1 MTTAAMPIYDPAGAL
16 LGVAGVDIP
25 FSEIAA
31 RSATPDDEIA
41 TLSGQ
46 GTCTRLRL
54 SSCEQQTLRGSGG
67 VCAER
72 LPHDMAGCFVP
83 PPAVAAAAPGPVG
96 GPAVWV
102 PVLAPADALPAAA
115 AAAAC
120 AGLTP
125 AGDGRLA
132 TARTPAQATALA
144 GVLGENPTWIGL
156 SRPSADAA
164 YVWALGADDDA
175 APLSYLSGWPRGAPP
190 AAAAGNCVVG
200 DRRGVTANW
209 AAAACGVKAAY
220 VCELPLAA
228 VAGANATSPAVCGAG
243 VHRIG
248 GGDAAAAA
256 ARVNPPPPA
265 CAAAATLA
273 PCKEPSAR
281 QRLPFCALGA
291 PGDQCDGRCCAGC
304 ACTVRGARAAP
315 SGRGDRDVSRGGGR
329 DLSGGAI
336 AGIAVGCVVGLVVVA
351 AVVTAAGWFAAPWVR
366 RCCGGG
372 VAGGGAGGALAGE
385 AGKESTVGSS
395 PAGSLAGEDAVPG
408 LPAWEEAAAEEAYVP
423 EAPGV
428 AGGAYDLGGVEPASG
443 GYLRPHPPPR

>member
-1 MTTAAMPIYDPAGAL
+1 MTTAAMPFYDAAGAL

-31 RSATPDDEIA
+31 RSATPDDEIT

-54 SSCEQQTLRGSGG
+54 SSCEQQALRGAGG

-72 LPHDMAGCFVP
+72 LPHDTAGCFVP
-83 PPAVAAAAPGPVG
+83 PPAAAAAAPGADG

-132 TARTPAQATALA
+132 TARTPAEATALA
-144 GVLGENPTWIGL
+144 GVLGEDPTWIGL

-164 YVWALGADDDA
+164 YAWALGGDGDA
-175 APLSYLSGWPRGAPP
+175 LPLAYSSGWPRGAPP
-190 AAAAGNCVVG
+190 SAAAGNCVVG

-209 AAAACGVKAAY
+209 VAAACGVKAAY

-228 VAGANATSPAVCGAG
+228 VVGANASSPAVCGGG

-256 ARVNPPPPA
+256 ARVNPPPAA
-265 CAAAATLA
+265 CAAAATPR
-273 PCKEPSAR
+273 PCAEPSAR
-281 QRLPFCALGA
+281 QRRPFCALGA
-291 PGDQCDGRCCAGC
+291 PGDQCEDRCCAGC
-304 ACTVRGARAAP
+304 ECTVRAAGAGAP
-315 SGRGDRDVSRGGGR
+315 GGG
-329 DLSGGAI
+329 DGGGGGGSGLGGGAI
-336 AGIAVGCVVGLVVVA
+336 AGIVVGGLVGLIVA
-351 AVVTAAGWFAAPWVR
+351 AALVAAAGWFAAPWVR

-372 VAGGGAGGALAGE
+372 VAGGGAGGVLAGE
-385 AGKESTVGSS
+385 PEKESSVGPS
-395 PAGSLAGEDAVPG
+395 PEGSRAGDDAAAGLA
-408 LPAWEEAAAEEAYVP
+408 AWEEPAAEAAYVP
-423 EAPGV
+423 EALGAG
-428 AGGAYDLGGVEPASG
+428 AGGYERGGVEPGSG
-443 GYLRPHPPPR
+443 GYSRPHLPLR